1 MARPGIIPAD
11 SRRAPPAAFLCAW
24 EPDMIDIDLDGFF
37 LSTQFLSTFAAF
49 VAAIVN
55 ALVQNLF
62 GGFGSS

>member
-1 MARPGIIPAD
+1 
-11 SRRAPPAAFLCAW
+11 
-24 EPDMIDIDLDGFF
+24 MIDIDLDGFF